1 MMEQLQLVKPEHSL
15 LETQAFKT
23 DLQFKSLIE
32 RGVLPDTPE
41 NRKSLPL
48 KAARLVTDYSSDY
61 VVASR
66 TVLDE
71 LHRSYT
77 LLLVSNYYGNLKKIV
92 TDLGIVSYFHS
103 ITDSTLEG
111 VRKPD
116 PSLWKRAIDRAGFAY
131 EEVLVVGDSMKNDI
145 QPGLSL
151 GCQVVQGCPEGRTG
165 EVGIPFITRLSELPA
180 LLSI

>member
-1 MMEQLQLVKPEHSL
+1 MIDKDKIKAVAFDFGGTLDSPFLHWMDIYIHLYTMKLNLPLTKENFRDSYVYAERMMEQLQLVKPEHSL
-15 LETQAFKT
+15 LETR
-23 DLQFKSLIE
+23 E
-32 RGVLPDTPE
+32 G
-41 NRKSLPL
+41 LPL

-103 ITDSTLEG
+103 ITDSPLEG

-116 PSLWKRAIDRAGFAY
+116 PSLWKRAIDRAGFA
-131 EEVLVVGDSMKNDI
+131 
-145 QPGLSL
+145 
-151 GCQVVQGCPEGRTG
+151 
-165 EVGIPFITRLSELPA
+165 
-180 LLSI
+180 

>member
-1 MMEQLQLVKPEHSL
+1 MHHDPH
-15 LETQAFKT
+15 
-23 DLQFKSLIE
+23 
-32 RGVLPDTPE
+32 
-41 NRKSLPL
+41 
-48 KAARLVTDYSSDY
+48 TDYSSDY

-151 GCQVVQGCPEGRTG
+151 GCQVVQGCPEGKTG
-165 EVGIPFITRLSELPA
+165 EAGIPFITRLSELPA

>member
-1 MMEQLQLVKPEHSL
+1 M
-15 LETQAFKT
+15 
-23 DLQFKSLIE
+23 
-32 RGVLPDTPE
+32 
-41 NRKSLPL
+41 
-48 KAARLVTDYSSDY
+48 TDYSSDY

-116 PSLWKRAIDRAGFAY
+116 PSLWKRAID
-131 EEVLVVGDSMKNDI
+131 VPDLPMKKCW
-145 QPGLSL
+145 LS
-151 GCQVVQGCPEGRTG
+151 V
-165 EVGIPFITRLSELPA
+165 TR
-180 LLSI
+180 

>member
-1 MMEQLQLVKPEHSL
+1 M
-15 LETQAFKT
+15 
-23 DLQFKSLIE
+23 
-32 RGVLPDTPE
+32 
-41 NRKSLPL
+41 PL

-116 PSLWKRAIDRAGFAY
+116 PSLWKRAIEKRGQLCYSRIYKKGFGGKRNGKCIFKKY
-131 EEVLVVGDSMKNDI
+131 S
-145 QPGLSL
+145 
-151 GCQVVQGCPEGRTG
+151 EG
-165 EVGIPFITRLSELPA
+165 ISQWL
-180 LLSI
+180 